1 MTLPRVRWAVI
12 GIVFFAMFVALGLLG
27 SHQPLALDTAIANAL
42 RGQWQRPAGEVASVV
57 SAILGPALPVVFDTV
72 LLIAAAVYW
81 RRHERARAGVLIR
94 VALVVVPCR
103 LVSVVF
109 KPVFVRERPRQYADL
124 SYPSGHVVSAATT
137 GFAALLLCL
146 WLAPRLLRW
155 VAVVAV
161 VATVLCAASRLVLGV
176 HWLTDTIGSVLGV
189 LGVGIPAAVALRL
202 LPKPPDPVPAEQE
215 AGVISPG

>member
-12 GIVFFAMFVALGLLG
+12 GIVIFAVFVALGLLG

-137 GFAALLLCL
+137 GFAAMLLCL

-176 HWLTDTIGSVLGV
+176 HWPTDVLAAACIGAFLPLVMSVV
-189 LGVGIPAAVALRL
+189 LELRY
-202 LPKPPDPVPAEQE
+202 A
-215 AGVISPG
+215 